1 MVLLDTKDVE
11 EISSEITKGLEIIPV
26 AHMREVLEHAI
37 CVEKDV
43 CEGVEDCYEKDV
55 CAGSEICAE

>member
-1 MVLLDTKDVE
+1 ME

-37 CVEKDV
+37 CVEKDA